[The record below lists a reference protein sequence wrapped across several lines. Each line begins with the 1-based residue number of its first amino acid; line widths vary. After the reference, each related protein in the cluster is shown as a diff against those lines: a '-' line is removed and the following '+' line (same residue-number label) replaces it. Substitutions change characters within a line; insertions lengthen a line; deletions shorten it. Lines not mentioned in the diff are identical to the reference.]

1 MNILIILLYI
11 IAINNVSAVSFQ
23 NYDPSKIT
31 EISQP
36 IVGSYLP
43 YTNFD
48 SKNLPTIPI
57 VQNATNLANNSIRRV
72 AIETVTPEQIAALE
86 EKDKSQKPAIPLNDQ
101 DNLQKPIIE
110 PIKNINPQHY
120 HKINIEPQQNL
131 AQNNSLTIIGSEG
144 AIPMPEKPA
153 EKPEIEAVPTQVVPV
168 ISVLRNTYKLNIPK
182 KEQTIYTMTEK
193 QKSGKNEN
201 LPDLQL
207 KMNQNIGW
215 KRQIMS
221 PNIAQKIYTN
231 SNTHLLPIIFQT
243 ELDSIAFKYIINPN
257 DCNVLRSLLDK
268 ISSINIQDQDGNTLL
283 IYSIYNFNH
292 DAVIILLQRGANP
305 NLCNDVGVSP
315 IHLAATLNDDK
326 AVKILVQYGAD
337 INIVDKTGS
346 TAAMYAASSDNI
358 KTIEYLINHN
368 ANLDII
374 NNNGMNIIDFAKSS
388 SNKNILDY
396 LK

>member
-36 IVGSYLP
+36 IIGSHLP

-57 VQNATNLANNSIRRV
+57 IQNATNLTNNSIRRV
-72 AIETVTPEQIAALE
+72 TIETVTPEQIIALE
-86 EKDKSQKPAIPLNDQ
+86 EKDKTQKPTIPLSDP
-101 DNLQKPIIE
+101 DNLQKPTAE
-110 PIKNINPQHY
+110 SIKNINPQHY

-144 AIPMPEKPA
+144 AIPMPEKLS
-153 EKPEIEAVPTQVVPV
+153 EKPEIEAVPTQIVPV
-168 ISVLRNTYKLNIPK
+168 IPVLRNTYKLNIPK
-182 KEQTIYTMTEK
+182 KAQTIYTMTEK

-257 DCNVLRSLLDK
+257 DCNILRSLLNK

-305 NLCNDVGVSP
+305 NLCNDAGVSP

>member
-1 MNILIILLYI
+1 MYKLIIFLYI
-11 IAINNVSAVSFQ
+11 ILSNNVLAASFQ

-36 IVGSYLP
+36 IIGSHLP

-57 VQNATNLANNSIRRV
+57 VQNATNLSNNVVNKI
-72 AIETVTPEQIAALE
+72 AIETVTPEQITALNE
-86 EKDKSQKPAIPLNDQ
+86 QN
-101 DNLQKPIIE
+101 NLQKPVTSLNEQNNLEKPIIDSV
-110 PIKNINPQHY
+110 KNINPVHY
-120 HKINIEPQQNL
+120 HKTNIEPQQNVV
-131 AQNNSLTIIGSEG
+131 QNNNLTIIGSEG
-144 AIPMPEKPA
+144 AILMPQKPA
-153 EKPEIEAVPTQVVPV
+153 EKPVMQAVPTQVIPVVP
-168 ISVLRNTYKLNIPK
+168 VLRNTYKLNIPK

-193 QKSGKNEN
+193 QKNGKSED

-215 KRQIMS
+215 RRQIMS

-231 SNTHLLPIIFQT
+231 SNIHLSPIIFQT
-243 ELDSIAFKYIINPN
+243 ELDSISFKYTINPN
-257 DCNVLRSLLDK
+257 DCNILRSLLNK
-268 ISSINIQDQDGNTLL
+268 ISSINVQDQDGNTLL

-292 DAVIILLQRGANP
+292 DAVVMLLQRGANP
-305 NLCNDVGVSP
+305 NLSNDAGFSP
-315 IHLAATLNDDK
+315 IHLAANLNDDK

-337 INIVDKTGS
+337 INILDKTGS
-346 TAAMYAASSDNI
+346 TPIMYAASSDNI
-358 KTIEYLINHN
+358 KTIEYLLNHN

>member
-11 IAINNVSAVSFQ
+11 IAINNASAVSFQ

-31 EISQP
+31 EISQQ
-36 IVGSYLP
+36 IIGSHLP
-43 YTNFD
+43 YENFD

-57 VQNATNLANNSIRRV
+57 IQNATNLANNSIKRV
-72 AIETVTPEQIAALE
+72 AIETVTPEQIASLE
-86 EKDKSQKPAIPLNDQ
+86 EKIQKTDTLLNDQ
-101 DNLQKPIIE
+101 DNLQKPIAE
-110 PIKNINPQHY
+110 SIKNINPQHY

-131 AQNNSLTIIGSEG
+131 AQNNSLTIIGSDG

-153 EKPEIEAVPTQVVPV
+153 EKPEIEAVPTQTVPV
-168 ISVLRNTYKLNIPK
+168 IPVLRNTYKLNIPK
-182 KEQTIYTMTEK
+182 KEQTIYTVTEK
-193 QKSGKNEN
+193 QKNGKNEN

-231 SNTHLLPIIFQT
+231 SNTHLLPVVFQT

-257 DCNVLRSLLDK
+257 DCNILRSLLDK
-268 ISSINIQDQDGNTLL
+268 ISSINVQDQDGNTLL

-292 DAVIILLQRGANP
+292 DAVVMLLQRGANP
-305 NLCNDVGVSP
+305 NLSNDAGFSP
-315 IHLAATLNDDK
+315 IHLAATLNDHK

-337 INIVDKTGS
+337 INILDKTGS
-346 TAAMYAASSDNI
+346 TAAMYAASSNNI

-368 ANLDII
+368 ANLDIM
-374 NNNGMNIIDFAKSS
+374 NHNGMNIIDFAKSS